1 MDSLG
6 LLQLSDKLNIPV
18 YNFPTKNKKAFCLQD
33 AIAMDFT
40 RIDTDRECKQLLSEE
55 LGHVICGALYPLS
68 SCGNTLCQ
76 CNIKRQERKALDY
89 SLKLQIPL
97 NELLAAIKSCADD
110 YEIAERLDI
119 DIATLNEAVK
129 YYRRKGAL

>member
-6 LLQLSDKLNIPV
+6 LLKLSDKLNIPV
-18 YNFPTKNKKAFCLQD
+18 YNFSTKNKKAFCVQD
-33 AIAMDFT
+33 AIAIDFA

-55 LGHVICGALYPLS
+55 LGHVICGALYPLY
-68 SCGNTLCQ
+68 SCGNTLFQ
-76 CNIKRQERKALDY
+76 NNIKRQERKALDY

-97 NELLAAIKSCADD
+97 NELQSAIKSCTDD

-119 DIATLNEAVK
+119 DITTLNEALQ